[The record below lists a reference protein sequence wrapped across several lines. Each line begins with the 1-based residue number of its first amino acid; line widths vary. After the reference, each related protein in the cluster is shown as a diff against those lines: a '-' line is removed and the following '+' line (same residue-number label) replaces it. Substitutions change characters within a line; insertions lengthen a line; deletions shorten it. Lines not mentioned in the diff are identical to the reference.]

1 MVVRE
6 MIATARERIA
16 KLREA
21 KKMVG
26 ARGGA
31 ERQREQGA
39 SRTHLK
45 EAAGTVARTLNLLL
59 NGKKESRLEICVSG
73 SVIWSAGQECGGS
86 EIGKAR
92 SEPARGRVCCVSVVS
107 QNLVS

>member
-31 ERQREQGA
+31 ETRRQRERGA

-45 EAAGTVARTLNLLL
+45 EAART
-59 NGKKESRLEICVSG
+59 
-73 SVIWSAGQECGGS
+73 
-86 EIGKAR
+86 
-92 SEPARGRVCCVSVVS
+92 VSVGFAPWHGP
-107 QNLVS
+107 

>member
-21 KKMVG
+21 EKMVG
-26 ARGGA
+26 ACGGA

-59 NGKKESRLEICVSG
+59 MVKKNQSRLEICVSG
-73 SVIWSAGQECGGS
+73 SVIWSAGQECGEG
-86 EIGKAR
+86 A
-92 SEPARGRVCCVSVVS
+92 
-107 QNLVS
+107 

>member
-21 KKMVG
+21 EKMVG
-26 ARGGA
+26 ACGGA

-59 NGKKESRLEICVSG
+59 MVKKNQGWRRLCVWVDDLECWSG
-73 SVIWSAGQECGGS
+73 M
-86 EIGKAR
+86 
-92 SEPARGRVCCVSVVS
+92 RGWEDPPRRTVGT
-107 QNLVS
+107 